1 MRGASLDVLCE
12 FVIKAWDNVKVER
25 VIKSFK
31 KCGISNAMDGSED
44 DLLYESEDEAEVDL
58 PEPEW
63 NPYDDGICDESRD
76 VFEKLFETDGDDG
89 DEFDGF

>member
-1 MRGASLDVLCE
+1 MLVCYKS
-12 FVIKAWDNVKVER
+12 IDNVKAGS

-31 KCGISNAMDGSED
+31 KCGISNVMDGSVD
-44 DLLYESEDEAEVDL
+44 NLLYESKDEAEVDL

-63 NPYDDGICDESRD
+63 NPYDDGICNESHD
-76 VFEKLFETDGDDG
+76 VFKKLFETDSDDG